1 MQRQLAG
8 TVEADDLDHTAGH
21 KRQAQGGGTKA
32 LGRRARGR
40 RKTRA
45 PGRGHDDKDRPAMIA
60 WVSRP
65 GAVVLPATRDCTVQ
79 TVQKAAALAVH
90 AGRRLSTDSAS
101 SYRALTGYLHEYVN
115 HTKKEYAR
123 GDVHENRAEC
133 LFSLLKPYLRVF
145 RGISKM
151 HLPGYVGC
159 FQFLR
164 NFHQLTA
171 CEQAEMSLYA
181 ALDPAIASRAR
192 QGDCVT
198 CLDHFNLLQTARN

>member
-8 TVEADDLDHTAGH
+8 TVEAEDLYHTAGH

-40 RKTRA
+40 RKKRE
-45 PGRGHDDKDRPAMIA
+45 PGRGHYDKDRSAIIA
-60 WVSRP
+60 WVSRQ
-65 GAVVLPATRDCTVQ
+65 GAVVLQATRDFTVQ
-79 TVQKAAALAVH
+79 TVQKAADLAVH
-90 AGRRLSTDSAS
+90 AGSRLYTDSAS
-101 SYRALTGYLHEYVN
+101 SYRALKGYMHDYVN
-115 HTKKEYAR
+115 HTQKEYAR

-145 RGISKM
+145 RGISKTT
-151 HLPGYVGC
+151 LPGYLGF

-164 NFHQLTA
+164 NFRQLTA
-171 CEQAEMSLYA
+171 CEQAEMILYA

-192 QGDCVT
+192 QGDFVK